1 MRKGYYACALL
12 LRLVR
17 ALKAVL
23 LEDSL
28 KTCYVYCVDSLV
40 LTKILNLELH

>member
-1 MRKGYYACALL
+1 VRMRKGYYACALL
-12 LRLVR
+12 VCLVR

-28 KTCYVYCVDSLV
+28 
-40 LTKILNLELH
+40 